1 MVKGKCEA
9 LTNTLCIIRAI
20 VPHTHTHTQK
30 KKKKKKKTSNCYTV
44 MWTGFITTYIS
55 RIDACGLFQ

>member
-20 VPHTHTHTQK
+20 VPHTHTHTHTKEEEEEQNK
-30 KKKKKKKTSNCYTV
+30 QLLYCDVDRFYNNIYK
-44 MWTGFITTYIS
+44 
-55 RIDACGLFQ
+55 